1 MIPEILATLACGI
14 FAGAALY
21 INLVEQP
28 ARLTCGIS
36 LAITQWRPSYKRGA
50 VMQASLALA
59 GSILALISWWN
70 GKQTVWLL
78 GGALLFA
85 VIPFTLIV
93 ILPTNKDLQSDDLE
107 VSSTRAELLLR
118 RWNVLHAVRTGLSI
132 VAFLI
137 FLCALQRK
145 S

>member
-1 MIPEILATLACGI
+1 
-14 FAGAALY
+14 
-21 INLVEQP
+21 
-28 ARLTCGIS
+28 
-36 LAITQWRPSYKRGA
+36 
-50 VMQASLALA
+50 MQASLALA